1 MNGFGPC
8 GPCKPVFRLRT
19 IRFTLSAVSG
29 ARVGDIAPWTCASR
43 ASRKGREA
51 TMDETAETFAANVAR
66 YDALMDVVRGR
77 MTSRAFRGDVA
88 VPRQHIEMV
97 LEAARHAPSGA
108 NAQPWHFIVVT
119 DPAVKRRI
127 ADYFVDEARQRAK
140 LKMKF
145 PTPNYRGLET
155 APGFIVVVADF
166 RYVRA
171 FPVLLDGS
179 DLDRQYQ
186 ANAERILLQSVAA
199 ATMSAHLAAAALGYQ
214 VWWVTAIGQESAQ
227 AAMRPLLGVPDDLSI
242 IDIMLFGVPAKPP
255 YKRWKKTLREIA
267 SFERFDMAAHQSLDQ
282 IDEWVR
288 ETRHKVMYRDEAKV
302 D

>member
-1 MNGFGPC
+1 MDD
-8 GPCKPVFRLRT
+8 T
-19 IRFTLSAVSG
+19 A
-29 ARVGDIAPWTCASR
+29 AP
-43 ASRKGREA
+43 
-51 TMDETAETFAANVAR
+51 FIANVAR

-77 MTSRAFRGDVA
+77 TTSRAFRPDVTI
-88 VPRQHIEMV
+88 PRQHIEMV

-119 DPAVKRRI
+119 DPEVKRKI
-127 ADYFVDEARQRAK
+127 ADYFVDEARQRAR

-214 VWWVTAIGQESAQ
+214 VWWVTAIGQENAQ
-227 AAMRPLLGVPDDLSI
+227 RAMRPLLGVPDDLAI
-242 IDIMLFGVPAKPP
+242 IDIMLFGVPVKPP
-255 YKRWKKTLREIA
+255 YKRWKKTLPEIS
-267 SFERFDMAAHQSLDQ
+267 SFERFDMRAHQSLDE

>member
-1 MNGFGPC
+1 
-8 GPCKPVFRLRT
+8 
-19 IRFTLSAVSG
+19 
-29 ARVGDIAPWTCASR
+29 
-43 ASRKGREA
+43 
-51 TMDETAETFAANVAR
+51 MDETAGTFTANVAR
-66 YDALMDVVRGR
+66 YEALMDVVRGR
-77 MTSRAFRGDVA
+77 MTSRAFRSDVA

-140 LKMKF
+140 LRMKF

-155 APGFIVVVADF
+155 APGFVVVVADF

-255 YKRWKKTLREIA
+255 YKRWKKTLPEIA
-267 SFERFDMAAHQSLDQ
+267 SFERFDMEAHQSLDQ